1 MTNDEFYNRINQVCK
16 QTGLTK
22 TEIARRCGF
31 DRKVLMKK
39 GEILMGV
46 YNFAKF
52 CEVTHAD
59 ANWILGLTESEAE
72 DENNS
77 FAQHH

>member
-22 TEIARRCGF
+22 TEIAKRCGF

-46 YNFAKF
+46 YNFARF

-59 ANWILGLTESEAE
+59 ANWILGLKESEAE